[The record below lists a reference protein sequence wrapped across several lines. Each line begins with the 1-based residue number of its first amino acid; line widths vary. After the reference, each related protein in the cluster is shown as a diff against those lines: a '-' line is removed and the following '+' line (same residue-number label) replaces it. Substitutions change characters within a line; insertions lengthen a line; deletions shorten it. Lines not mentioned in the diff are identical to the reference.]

1 MEPYPSNSN
10 EIFESAILSRTEF
23 NKFLREQTPLYEK
36 LDTFFTI
43 LEACNKFNA
52 QLHQFDKGIFH
63 IDLHPHNI
71 LVHGRKN
78 LILDLDSLRK
88 VEWPIPIG
96 YCFFKLLR
104 QVGVWLSANDQNN
117 FKFYM
122 EQMYEE
128 FDTISDKKGTN
139 VLIFLNGANLEI
151 MRRLLLILNDNIVY
165 GDSRWNSVLGVQIN
179 SLLEINQ
186 IKRSL

>member
-1 MEPYPSNSN
+1 M
-10 EIFESAILSRTEF
+10 
-23 NKFLREQTPLYEK
+23 
-36 LDTFFTI
+36 
-43 LEACNKFNA
+43 
-52 QLHQFDKGIFH
+52 
-63 IDLHPHNI
+63 
-71 LVHGRKN
+71 
-78 LILDLDSLRK
+78 
-88 VEWPIPIG
+88 
-96 YCFFKLLR
+96 FFKLLR
-104 QVGVWLSANDQNN
+104 QVGVWLSANDQN

-165 GDSRWNSVLGVQIN
+165 GDPRWNSVLGVQIN